1 MKTVLTGILL
11 SCTLLL
17 FGRNTR
23 TISVNVTI
31 EPTQRLTLLS
41 STEFSELAAN
51 HLDLGYNQLESC
63 VELEIKSNV
72 PWVLIAYND
81 SFSEQT
87 ENNYKVRISG
97 NPYVALT
104 QSEVLLMKSN
114 APTNSEIINIDCKR
128 LVNWDS
134 TKPGSWEFSPLF
146 KLLPLTEDWI
156 NY

>member
-17 FGRNTR
+17 FGRTTR
-23 TISVNVTI
+23 KISVNVSI

-41 STEFSELAAN
+41 STQFSELAAN
-51 HLDLGYNQLESC
+51 HLDNGYNQLESC
-63 VELEIKSNV
+63 VKLEVKSNV

-81 SFSEQT
+81 SFNEQT
-87 ENNYKVRISG
+87 KNNYKVKASG

-114 APTNSEIINIDCKR
+114 SPTNGEIINIDCKR
-128 LVNWDS
+128 LVSWDT
-134 TKPGSWEFSPLF
+134 TKPGHWEFSPLF
-146 KLLPLTEDWI
+146 KLLPLTENWI

>member
-1 MKTVLTGILL
+1 MKTILTGILL

-23 TISVNVTI
+23 TISVNVSI

-41 STEFSELAAN
+41 STEFPELAAN

>member
-1 MKTVLTGILL
+1 M
-11 SCTLLL
+11 
-17 FGRNTR
+17 NT
-23 TISVNVTI
+23 TN
-31 EPTQRLTLLS
+31 
-41 STEFSELAAN
+41 
-51 HLDLGYNQLESC
+51 
-63 VELEIKSNV
+63 
-72 PWVLIAYND
+72 
-81 SFSEQT
+81 T
-87 ENNYKVRISG
+87 ENNYKVRILG

-114 APTNSEIINIDCKR
+114 APTNGEIINIDCKR

>member
-1 MKTVLTGILL
+1 MKIILTGILL

-23 TISVNVTI
+23 TISVNVSI

-41 STEFSELAAN
+41 STEFPELAAN

-87 ENNYKVRISG
+87 ENNYKVRILG

-114 APTNSEIINIDCKR
+114 APTNGEIINIDCKR

>member
-23 TISVNVTI
+23 TISVNVSI

-41 STEFSELAAN
+41 STEFPELAAN

>member
-23 TISVNVTI
+23 TISVNVSI

-41 STEFSELAAN
+41 STEFPELAAN

-87 ENNYKVRISG
+87 ENNYKVRIS
-97 NPYVALT
+97 
-104 QSEVLLMKSN
+104 
-114 APTNSEIINIDCKR
+114 
-128 LVNWDS
+128 
-134 TKPGSWEFSPLF
+134 
-146 KLLPLTEDWI
+146 
-156 NY
+156 